1 MVARGGGR
9 TGQAAADDGCG
20 RGCSRGSSPRAL
32 GRRGFGEEEARSRP
46 GAAEG
51 GARDR
56 EGESE
61 MGIGMSEGDGGAGGR
76 VRGEERDR
84 GTELGLVIGA
94 AGLQEG
100 WWA

>member
-1 MVARGGGR
+1 MRGARGGSE
-9 TGQAAADDGCG
+9 A
-20 RGCSRGSSPRAL
+20 
-32 GRRGFGEEEARSRP
+32 EEEARKRRSLGTGRRP
-46 GAAEG
+46 LPEAGRPARG
-51 GARDR
+51 GWRRGDRAQGVVLRDR

>member
-1 MVARGGGR
+1 
-9 TGQAAADDGCG
+9 
-20 RGCSRGSSPRAL
+20 
-32 GRRGFGEEEARSRP
+32 
-46 GAAEG
+46 
-51 GARDR
+51 
-56 EGESE
+56 
-61 MGIGMSEGDGGAGGR
+61 MGIGTSEGDGGAGGR